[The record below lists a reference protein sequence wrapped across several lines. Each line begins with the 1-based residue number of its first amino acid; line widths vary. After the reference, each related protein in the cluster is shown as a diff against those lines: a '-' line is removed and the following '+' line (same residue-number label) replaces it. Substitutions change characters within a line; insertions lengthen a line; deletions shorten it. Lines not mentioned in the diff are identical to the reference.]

1 MLVFYNSLVEKSNCW
16 NTAAFYSCF
25 FFSLLPPWFESGVA
39 LGNQFGSRWLL
50 CELNRLGLLAK
61 INPLKVFNFTF
72 CQVLILLIR
81 TGWCQ
86 LKSRDV
92 EEIVKLVGPVSS
104 LFHFNLLLCMDRMWH
119 LLSTSWNGW
128 VILVY
133 HMFIP
138 YVFYK
143 HIKSPQLGLRQPEP
157 SLKIC

>member
-61 INPLKVFNFTF
+61 INPHKVFNFTF

-92 EEIVKLVGPVSS
+92 EEIAKLVGPVLCFIL
-104 LFHFNLLLCMDRMWH
+104 LFFYAWTGCDTCSAPHGMG
-119 LLSTSWNGW
+119 GW
-128 VILVY
+128 L
-133 HMFIP
+133 
-138 YVFYK
+138 
-143 HIKSPQLGLRQPEP
+143 
-157 SLKIC
+157 